1 MCVCMC
7 VCVYVCVCM
16 RVYVVCVVCVWCVC
30 VCMYIEPCV
39 HVCAHAADEE
49 ALPVDV
55 KELAKDL
62 RMAASELVGLLD
74 VNSATMDRLKVR
86 LRECARES
94 VPTI

>member
-1 MCVCMC
+1 MCVCG
-7 VCVYVCVCM
+7 VCG
-16 RVYVVCVVCVWCVC
+16 VVCVVWC

-39 HVCAHAADEE
+39 HVCVHAADEE

-62 RMAASELVGLLD
+62 RMAASELVRLLD

-86 LRECARES
+86 L
-94 VPTI
+94 

>member
-1 MCVCMC
+1 
-7 VCVYVCVCM
+7 
-16 RVYVVCVVCVWCVC
+16 
-30 VCMYIEPCV
+30 MYIEPCV

-86 LRECARES
+86 L
-94 VPTI
+94 